1 MKNSGISWTHHT
13 FNPWIGCTKA
23 SEGCAN
29 CYAKTSAE
37 NKKWAAWGKGQPR
50 PRNSD
55 KVWAEPIS
63 WNAALEKADDPSRR
77 LRVFCMSMGDIFDAE
92 VEDERRDEVFE
103 LIDKTPRLDW
113 LLLTKRPGEA
123 VRYYEKNGWP
133 KHAWIGTSVEL
144 QKWAFRAE
152 TIKKIPAPVRFLS
165 MEPLLGPVTVDLD
178 GIDWVI
184 VGGESGPNFRSMPK
198 HWVLHVQR
206 QCREAKVPFFFKQ
219 WASARS
225 DSLGHELNGEVVQ
238 EFPTPK
244 DRAAAENAEIKEA
257 A

>member
-1 MKNSGISWTHHT
+1 M
-13 FNPWIGCTKA
+13 
-23 SEGCAN
+23 
-29 CYAKTSAE
+29 
-37 NKKWAAWGKGQPR
+37 WGKGQPR
-50 PRNSD
+50 PRTSD
-55 KVWAEPIS
+55 NVWAEPLR
-63 WNAALEKADDPSRR
+63 WNAALEESGDPARR
-77 LRVFCMSMGDIFDAE
+77 QRVFCMSMGDIFDAE

-113 LLLTKRPGEA
+113 LLLTKRPAEA

-152 TIKKIPAPVRFLS
+152 TIKKILAPVRFLS
-165 MEPLLGPVTVDLD
+165 MEPLLGPVKLNLD

-184 VGGESGPNFRSMPK
+184 IGGESGSNFRSMPK
-198 HWVLHVQR
+198 AWVLDIQN

-225 DSLGHELNGEVVQ
+225 DSMGHELNGEVVQ

-244 DRAAAENAEIKEA
+244 DRAAEICELKEA

>member
-1 MKNSGISWTHHT
+1 V
-13 FNPWIGCTKA
+13 
-23 SEGCAN
+23 
-29 CYAKTSAE
+29 
-37 NKKWAAWGKGQPR
+37 WGKGQPR